1 MDYWDNVKL
10 PHGLILFLLNDQIFY
25 TQEEKMYIKEHD
37 YLIYQTPTLYSLK
50 YFFSLDN
57 MIFKNY

>member
-1 MDYWDNVKL
+1 
-10 PHGLILFLLNDQIFY
+10 
-25 TQEEKMYIKEHD
+25 MYIKEQD

-57 MIFKNY
+57 IFKNY

>member
-1 MDYWDNVKL
+1 M
-10 PHGLILFLLNDQIFY
+10 
-25 TQEEKMYIKEHD
+25 KEQD

-50 YFFSLDN
+50 YFFSPGN

>member
-1 MDYWDNVKL
+1 MSNFLMDW
-10 PHGLILFLLNDQIFY
+10 FY
-25 TQEEKMYIKEHD
+25 SCQMIKSFIAKKKKMYIKEHD

-57 MIFKNY
+57 MIDKNY